1 MPIYAKKFIL
11 WRNFVQKGLEFR
23 GILVYIT
30 PSKQEERSMNYPYM
44 PKSTALWLI
53 ENTSLTFEQ
62 IADFC
67 GLHELEVKSIADAET
82 TKVQGLNPIL
92 NGQLTREDIER
103 CESDPSA
110 RLQLRQEI
118 IDAQQAQNKRGV
130 GYTPKLHRQ
139 NRLGGILWI
148 LKNYPE
154 LSDGQVARLMRST
167 NPTVASVRNKTH
179 KSYSIIQIQSPIVL
193 GLVSESALHD
203 AVAKARKQSNK

>member
-1 MPIYAKKFIL
+1 
-11 WRNFVQKGLEFR
+11 
-23 GILVYIT
+23 
-30 PSKQEERSMNYPYM
+30 MNYPYM

-67 GLHELEVKSIADAET
+67 GMHELEVKNIADAESS
-82 TKVQGLNPIL
+82 KVQGLNPIL
-92 NGQLTREDIER
+92 NGQLTREDIDA
-103 CESDPSA
+103 CQVDPSK
-110 RLQLRQEI
+110 RLTLRENI
-118 IDAQQAQNKRGV
+118 VEAQMAQNKRGV

-167 NPTVASVRNKTH
+167 NPTVASIRKKTH
-179 KSYSIIQIQSPIVL
+179 KSYSLIQIQSPLVL
-193 GLVSESALHD
+193 GLISESALHE
-203 AVAKARKQSNK
+203 AVAKAQKEKKK

>member
-1 MPIYAKKFIL
+1 
-11 WRNFVQKGLEFR
+11 
-23 GILVYIT
+23 
-30 PSKQEERSMNYPYM
+30 MNYPYM

-67 GLHELEVKSIADAET
+67 GLHELEVKNIADAET
-82 TKVQGLNPIL
+82 HKIQGLNPIL
-92 NGQLTREDIER
+92 SGQLTRENIAE
-103 CESDPSA
+103 CEADENA
-110 RLQLRQEI
+110 RLVLLSAIVE
-118 IDAQQAQNKRGV
+118 AQNAHNKKGV

-139 NRLGGILWI
+139 NRMGGILWI

-179 KSYSIIQIQSPIVL
+179 ASYSDIKVCNPITL
-193 GLVSESALHD
+193 GLVSESVLKD
-203 AVAKARKQSNK
+203 EVIKAQKKTNKK

>member
-1 MPIYAKKFIL
+1 
-11 WRNFVQKGLEFR
+11 
-23 GILVYIT
+23 
-30 PSKQEERSMNYPYM
+30 MNYPYM

-53 ENTSLTFEQ
+53 ENTALTFEQ
-62 IADFC
+62 IAEFC

-82 TKVQGLNPIL
+82 YKIQPLNPIL
-92 NGQLTREDIER
+92 SGQVTREDIAK
-103 CESDPSA
+103 CEADESA
-110 RLQLRQEI
+110 RLTLRAEI
-118 IDAQQAQNKRGV
+118 VDAQNKQNKRGV

-167 NPTVASVRNKTH
+167 NPTVSSVRNKTH

-193 GLVSESALHD
+193 GLVSESAIHD
-203 AVAKARKQSNK
+203 AVAKAQKMASRPQKKKKKK